1 MAIRKSNRV
10 GTLSVTVAITSLS
23 SIEVGVRVVI
33 SNSIGVSVWRWLIRV
48 SNSSFDY
55 RGMISWGSM
64 DNRGMVGWSSMDNR
78 GSMDNWS
85 MISRGSMDNWGSM
98 NNWGMIGWAMGKDN
112 GSMISRGSMDNG
124 SMISRGSMDNWGSMN
139 NWGMISWAVG
149 KDSLGSVETIW
160 GISNS
165 SNSSTKSLGLC
176 GASVLSLVWLGD

>member
-33 SNSIGVSVWRWLIRV
+33 SNSIGVGVWRRLIRV

-55 RGMISWGSM
+55 RGMVSWGSM

-85 MISRGSMDNWGSM
+85 MIS
-98 NNWGMIGWAMGKDN
+98 
-112 GSMISRGSMDNG
+112 
-124 SMISRGSMDNWGSMN
+124 
-139 NWGMISWAVG
+139 WAVG
-149 KDSLGSVETIW
+149 KDSLGSVETIG

-176 GASVLSLVWLGD
+176 GASVFSLIWFGDRLVGHLSSWTTITSNKDWARSRGGSEKERDTNEDLHDS

>member
-33 SNSIGVSVWRWLIRV
+33 SNSIGVGVWRWLIRV

-55 RGMISWGSM
+55 RGMVSWGSM

-78 GSMDNWS
+78 
-85 MISRGSMDNWGSM
+85 
-98 NNWGMIGWAMGKDN
+98 
-112 GSMISRGSMDNG
+112 
-124 SMISRGSMDNWGSMN
+124 
-139 NWGMISWAVG
+139 GMISWAVG